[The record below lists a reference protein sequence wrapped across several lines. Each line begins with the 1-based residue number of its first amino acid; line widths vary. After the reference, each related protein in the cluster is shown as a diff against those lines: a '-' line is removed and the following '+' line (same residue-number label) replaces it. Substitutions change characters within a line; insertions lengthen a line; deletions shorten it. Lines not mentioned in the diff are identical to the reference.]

1 MGAVEPAV
9 KFMAHCH
16 QPPARPRK
24 HTPARSRPGTDHE
37 LHAATSNKQTADR
50 GLRAGTR
57 HEAANLCVAV
67 AVVNGPHNGR
77 AETVGL
83 GYNCC
88 VRHDQPLSIDAHTIV
103 PIPSTS
109 CTLKPSA
116 KEQHK
121 PFPLAR
127 RSNHGLS
134 GEFANLPP

>member
-9 KFMAHCH
+9 KVLGHSL
-16 QPPARPRK
+16 QPPAPPRK

-37 LHAATSNKQTADR
+37 LHAASSNKQTADR

-103 PIPSTS
+103 PIPGVPVDILHTKAVGKR
-109 CTLKPSA
+109 TAQTISA
-116 KEQHK
+116 RETVE
-121 PFPLAR
+121 PRFER
-127 RSNHGLS
+127 
-134 GEFANLPP
+134 